1 MRKLAL
7 ALLAAATLCWSAPA
21 GAFDVSV
28 HLLVEHPALNAS
40 VQGFKDALGESGL
53 EINFTEHNAQNNV
66 ATSQQIV
73 TQIISEKPDLILT
86 VGTMTSQQTVNKIK
100 DVPILFTAV
109 TDPVNAQ
116 LVDSL
121 ERPGGN
127 VTGTTDMTPLKDQ
140 LALIRDI
147 QPDVKNVGVVYNP
160 GEDNSRVQV
169 DLIKK
174 GAEELGLNIVE
185 AIASNNAGVYS
196 AAQSLVGKVEA
207 IFLPTDNTVISSF
220 ESVVKVATDQK
231 IPLYCAEADSVR
243 KAGTAA
249 LSLSYY
255 ELGRQTGLMA
265 AKVLKGEA
273 KPAEMPVETQERF
286 DLLVNQIYNAQIGL
300 EVPAAVLERAHEIL
314 K

>member
-7 ALLAAATLCWSAPA
+7 ILLAPVVLLWAGSALA
-21 GAFDVSV
+21 YNISV
-28 HLLVEHPALNAS
+28 HLLVEHPSLDAS
-40 VQGFKDALGESGL
+40 VKGFKDALQESGL
-53 EINFTEHNAQNNV
+53 EVVFTEHNAQNNV

-100 DVPILFTAV
+100 DIPILFTAV
-109 TDPVNAQ
+109 TDPVTAQ
-116 LVDSL
+116 LVDSMAK
-121 ERPGGN
+121 PGGN
-127 VTGTTDMTPLKDQ
+127 MTGTTDMTPLADQ
-140 LALIRDI
+140 LALIKDI
-147 QPDVKNVGVVYNP
+147 QPNVKNVGVIYNP

-174 GAEELGLNIVE
+174 GAETLGLTIVE
-185 AIASNNAGVYS
+185 AIAASNANVYS
-196 AAQSLVGKVEA
+196 AAQSLVDKVDA

-220 ESVVKVATDQK
+220 ESVIKVATERK

-255 ELGRQTGLMA
+255 ELGRQTGQMA
-265 AKVLKGEA
+265 VKILKGEA
-273 KPAEMPVETQERF
+273 KPADLPVETQERF
-286 DLLVNQIYNAQIGL
+286 DLLVNQVFNAQIGL
-300 EVPAAVLERAHEIL
+300 EVPAAVLERAQEVL

>member
-7 ALLAAATLCWSAPA
+7 TLLAAMALLWTGSAQA
-21 GAFDVSV
+21 YNVSV
-28 HLLVEHPALNAS
+28 HLLVEHPSLNAS
-40 VQGFKDALGESGL
+40 VEGFKTALQESGL
-53 EINFTEHNAQNNV
+53 EVAFTEHNAQNNV

-100 DVPILFTAV
+100 DIPILFTAV
-109 TDPVNAQ
+109 TDPVTAQ
-116 LVDSL
+116 LVESM
-121 ERPGGN
+121 EKPGGN
-127 VTGTTDMTPLKDQ
+127 MTGTTDMTPLADQ
-140 LALIRDI
+140 LALIKDI
-147 QPDVKNVGVVYNP
+147 QPQVKNVGVIYNP

-169 DLIKK
+169 DLIKA
-174 GAEELGLNIVE
+174 GAAKLGLNIIE
-185 AIASNNAGVYS
+185 AVAANNASVYS
-196 AAQSLVGKVEA
+196 AAQSLVDKVDA

-220 ESVVKVATDQK
+220 ESVIKVATERK

-265 AKVLKGEA
+265 AKILKGEA
-273 KPAEMPVETQERF
+273 KPADMPVETQERF

-300 EVPAAVLERAHEIL
+300 EVPAAVLERAQEVL